1 MTGASGLGDRLTKLR
16 TRIDEAAVS
25 AGRDP
30 SSVRLIAVTKTHP
43 IAMAAAVVGL
53 GVTDLGENRPA
64 ELVAKASVVA
74 ARWHL
79 IGQLQRNKVRD
90 VVGVATLIH
99 SVDRTSLVDA
109 IARRAEDLDLVQS
122 VLVQVNVADDPAKS
136 GCSLAELDALVTYA
150 VERRAIRV
158 VGLMTVPPLPAA
170 GSDPVAASGR
180 WFERLRS
187 ARDRLRVDHPQ
198 VVELSMGMSDDV
210 EAAVREGSTMV
221 RVGSALFGER
231 ATAEESR

>member
-1 MTGASGLGDRLTKLR
+1 MTAETGLGDRLTDLR
-16 TRIDEAAVS
+16 ARIASAALS
-25 AGRDP
+25 ADRDP

-43 IAMAAAVVGL
+43 ITTAAAVIAL

-90 VVGVATLIH
+90 VVGVASLIH
-99 SVDRTSLVDA
+99 SVDRMSLVDA
-109 IARRAEDLDLVQS
+109 IARRAEDLGLVQD

-150 VERRAIRV
+150 VGMPAIRV

-180 WFERLRS
+180 WFARLRS
-187 ARDRLRVDHPQ
+187 SRDRLRVDHPQ
-198 VVELSMGMSDDV
+198 VTELSMGMSDDV

-231 ATAEESR
+231 ATLEESR

>member
-1 MTGASGLGDRLTKLR
+1 MSEMPGLSDRIAHLR
-16 TRIDEAAVS
+16 ARIAVAAAES
-25 AGRDP
+25 GRDP
-30 SSVRLIAVTKTHP
+30 ESVRLIAVTKTHP
-43 IAMAAAVVGL
+43 SATASAAVAAGL
-53 GVTDLGENRPA
+53 TDLGENRPA
-64 ELVAKASVVA
+64 ELVAKATLVA

-99 SVDRTSLVDA
+99 SVDRSPLVDA
-109 IARRAEDLDLVQS
+109 IARRAEELGLVQD

-150 VERRAIRV
+150 RDRPSVRV

-170 GSDPVAASGR
+170 GSDPVGEARR
-180 WFERLRS
+180 WFERLRT
-187 ARDRLRVDHPQ
+187 ARDRLRAIDPQ
-198 VVELSMGMSDDV
+198 VNELSMGMSDDV
-210 EAAVREGSTMV
+210 EAAVREGATMV

-231 ATAEESR
+231 ATTEESR

>member
-1 MTGASGLGDRLTKLR
+1 MSEMPGLSDRIEHLR
-16 TRIDEAAVS
+16 ARIAVAAAES
-25 AGRDP
+25 GRDP
-30 SSVRLIAVTKTHP
+30 ESVRLIAVTKTHP
-43 IAMAAAVVGL
+43 SATAAAAVAAGL
-53 GVTDLGENRPA
+53 TDLGENRPA
-64 ELVAKASVVA
+64 ELVAKATLVA

-99 SVDRTSLVDA
+99 SVDRSPLVDA
-109 IARRAEDLDLVQS
+109 IARRAEELGLVQD

-150 VERRAIRV
+150 AGRPSVRV

-170 GSDPVAASGR
+170 GSDPVVVARR
-180 WFERLRS
+180 WFERLRT
-187 ARDRLRVDHPQ
+187 ARDRLRAVDPR
-198 VVELSMGMSDDV
+198 VNELSMGMSDDV
-210 EAAVREGSTMV
+210 EAAVREGATMV

-231 ATAEESR
+231 ATTEESR

>member
-1 MTGASGLGDRLTKLR
+1 MSEMPGLSDRIEHLR
-16 TRIDEAAVS
+16 ARIAVAAAES
-25 AGRDP
+25 GRDP
-30 SSVRLIAVTKTHP
+30 ESVRLIAVTKTHP
-43 IAMAAAVVGL
+43 SATASAAVAAGL
-53 GVTDLGENRPA
+53 TDLGENRPA
-64 ELVAKASVVA
+64 ELVAKATLVA

-99 SVDRTSLVDA
+99 SVDRSPLVDA
-109 IARRAEDLDLVQS
+109 IARRAEELGLVQD

-150 VERRAIRV
+150 SDRPSVRV

-170 GSDPVAASGR
+170 GSDPVGEARR
-180 WFERLRS
+180 WFERLRT
-187 ARDRLRVDHPQ
+187 ARDRLRAVDPR
-198 VVELSMGMSDDV
+198 VNELSMGMSDDV
-210 EAAVREGSTMV
+210 EAAVREGATMV

-231 ATAEESR
+231 ATTEESR